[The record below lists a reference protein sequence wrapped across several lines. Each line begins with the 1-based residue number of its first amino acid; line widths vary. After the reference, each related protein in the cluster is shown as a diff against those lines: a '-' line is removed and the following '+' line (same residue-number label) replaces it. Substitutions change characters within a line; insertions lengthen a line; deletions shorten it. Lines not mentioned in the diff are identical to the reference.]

1 MIVSSVVTLARASAF
16 GARVNLDAILS
27 LLLAPPCIFATQAIV
42 SSAPLDNQSS
52 FLTTVFFLPG
62 TVSSGHPFFSV
73 IINDEDYYC
82 CT

>member
-52 FLTTVFFLPG
+52 ILTTVFFLPG
-62 TVSSGHPFFSV
+62 TVSSGDPFHLS
-73 IINDEDYYC
+73 
-82 CT
+82 